1 MAKRIVATMI
11 LAAAIVGASYF
22 FFVAPAKVDAGYN
35 RVIGDPAAEISQA
48 AAALHETLRVA
59 DLHADTLL
67 WMRDP
72 LRRNARGHVDIPRLQ
87 EGGYRLQVFS
97 AVTKT
102 PKNMNFERNTGDSDN
117 ITLLAL
123 AQRWPLR
130 TWASLAERALY
141 QAGRLRRA
149 AAKSQGALMLVT
161 NRDELAQ
168 ALEQGAIAGILAT
181 EGAHPLEGDLA
192 NLDRL
197 HAAGYRVLGL
207 QHFFD
212 NELGGSLHG
221 VSGEGLTDFGRGAVA
236 KALVNGMI
244 IDVAHSS
251 EAVVRDVLKLSS
263 RPLLVSHTGIR
274 NHCDSPRNIPDMLL
288 KEIADHGGLI
298 GIGFWDGAV
307 CAATAEAIASA
318 IESAVNLVG
327 AEHVALGSDFDG
339 ATTTPF
345 DAAHISVLTEALLKR
360 GMAPE
365 TIRLVM
371 GENQISFFLENLP
384 EN

>member
-1 MAKRIVATMI
+1 MVKWIAAAAGFIVVAAGAVFFIVAPI
-11 LAAAIVGASYF
+11 KA
-22 FFVAPAKVDAGYN
+22 DADNN
-35 RVIGDPAAEISQA
+35 RVAAESPIEVSPE
-48 AAALHETLRVA
+48 AAALHASLRIA

-72 LRRNARGHVDIPRLQ
+72 LKRQSRGHVDLPRLG

-102 PKNMNFERNTGDSDN
+102 PKHMNFERNTGDTDN
-117 ITLLAL
+117 ITLLAM
-123 AQRWPLR
+123 AQRWPPR
-130 TWASLAERALY
+130 TWGSLAERALF
-141 QAGRLRRA
+141 QAERLDHA
-149 AAKSQGALMLVT
+149 VAKSAGALKVART
-161 NRDELAQ
+161 RGELAE
-168 ALEQGAIAGILAT
+168 ALAEGAIAGILAT

-207 QHFFD
+207 HHFFD

-221 VSGEGLTDFGRGAVA
+221 VSGEGLTEFGREAVSE
-236 KALVNGMI
+236 ALKRGMI

-251 EAVVRDVLKLSS
+251 EAVAHDVLAISD
-263 RPLLVSHTGIR
+263 RPIMVSHTGVR
-274 NHCDSPRNIPDMLL
+274 SQCDSRRNVSDALL
-288 KEIADHGGLI
+288 KDIAAAGGLV
-298 GIGFWDGAV
+298 GIGFWEGAV
-307 CAATAEAIASA
+307 CAGTVEAIAEA
-318 IESAVNLVG
+318 IESAALLLG

-339 ATTTPF
+339 ATTTPI
-345 DAAHISVLTEALLKR
+345 DAAHVSAITEALLDR

-371 GENQISFFLENLP
+371 GENEIRFFMENLP
-384 EN
+384 ER